1 MLKSQHVIYDKLEAF
16 IKKYYTN
23 ELIKGSLFFIGLGLI
38 YFLVTL
44 FIEYFLWLKP
54 SYRTFLFVLFI
65 IVESFL
71 FFRFILIPVFKL
83 FKLKSGIDYKEASAI
98 IGTHFSEVQDKLIN
112 FLQLSQDQSSVSSE
126 LVLASIEQK
135 SNSLSPIPFGNAINF
150 KANSKYY
157 PLALAPLVFVFLIYF
172 TGNSAVIS
180 QSLNRVVNFSSPFQP
195 PAPFKFIILN
205 KNLQVEQGADFTL
218 RMKTVGKVVPE
229 NIVVFLND
237 ETYFMEQDAQGEFS
251 FKITKP
257 IQSLL
262 FHVEANGVLSP
273 DYELNVI
280 EVPSI
285 ADFEMYLQFP
295 GYLNKKSEIIKGT
308 GNAMVPE
315 GTVVTWKLNTSK
327 TQSVSFFEDN
337 QKSFFVKSN
346 NTFQLSKRISRNLDY
361 QITTSNTAVTNFEKL
376 NYEINTIAD
385 QFPSIM
391 VSKAPDSLN
400 VSKNFV
406 IGQVSDDYGLSK
418 LQIVYYDRKNP
429 SQIKR
434 GTIAIKKAS
443 FDQFVFA
450 FPSNLP
456 VSEGVDYEYYFEVFD
471 TDALHNFKSSKS
483 SIFSN
488 RVVTEEEKV
497 AEVLESQSRN
507 VSGLSKSL
515 KQQDNQFSSLDKLQQ
530 LGKEKDILDFKD
542 QQKLD
547 DFMQRQMKQDAV
559 MKDFTR
565 KMNENL
571 SQFKTEKKDAF
582 KEELQKRL
590 EKAEKDLDKND
601 KLLDE
606 LKSLTEKIQNDQL
619 FSKLEK
625 FKQNSKNQ
633 VKSLEQLVELT
644 KKYYVEKK
652 VEQLQEQLSKLANKQ
667 ENLSNDD
674 KLNKTDNQKEINE
687 EFNSL
692 KQELDALSKDN
703 KELKAPLSLPNSDSK
718 KKDVDEEL
726 NKAISEL
733 SKNNKEKAKSN
744 QKNASKK
751 MKQMAQEMAQE
762 MESAEQEQMEE
773 DVAML
778 RQILDNLLSF
788 SLTQE
793 DLMYQFKKFKPG
805 SPAFNKNIKI
815 QQDLKQQFKHADDSL
830 FAMSLRNPK
839 FTDDITKEIGNV
851 SYNLDKSLSTFTDA
865 QIAKGLSHQQ
875 YTVSSANKLAD
886 FLSSILSSMQS
897 QMSGMGQGKPKS
909 GSNDGM
915 QLPDI
920 IKKMDGLAD
929 KMKEDQKSGKT
940 PKPGS
945 SGKPSQSGS
954 KGESGEGEAQDIMD
968 IYKEQRQLRESLQ
981 NELNNKGI
989 GAKGQNA
996 LEQMKALEKQLL
1008 NKGFNNENM
1017 QRILNIKQELLK
1029 LKSAI
1034 QEQGE
1039 DTKRQSETNQKEFN
1053 GSSNRIPAALLDYL
1067 NSKEIL
1073 NRQSL
1078 PLRSNFNTKVQ
1089 VYFKSK

>member
-65 IVESFL
+65 LVEAFL

-83 FKLKSGIDYKEASAI
+83 FKLKSGIDYKGASAI

-112 FLQLSQDQSSVSSE
+112 FLQLSQDQSSLSSE

-135 SNSLSPIPFGNAINF
+135 SNTLSPIPFGNAINF

-157 PLALAPLVFVFLIYF
+157 PLALAPIILVFLIYF

-205 KNLQVEQGADFTL
+205 KNLQVEQGSDFTL
-218 RMKTVGKVVPE
+218 RMKTVGKVMPE

-237 ETYFMEQDAQGEFS
+237 ETYFMEQDTQGEFS

-285 ADFEMYLQFP
+285 ADFEMHLQFP
-295 GYLNKKSEIIKGT
+295 SYLNKKSEIIKGT
-308 GNAMVPE
+308 GNAIVPE

-337 QKSFFVKSN
+337 QKSFFVKMN

-418 LQIVYYDRKNP
+418 LQIVYYDRNNP

-515 KQQDNQFSSLDKLQQ
+515 KQQDKQFSSLDKLQQ

-547 DFMQRQMKQDAV
+547 DFIQRQMKQDAV

-571 SQFKTEKKDAF
+571 SQFKTEKKDSF

-652 VEQLQEQLSKLANKQ
+652 AEQLQEQLSKLANKQ

-692 KQELDALSKDN
+692 KKELDALSKEN

-762 MESAEQEQMEE
+762 MESGEQEQMEE

-778 RQILDNLLSF
+778 RQILDNLLAF

-865 QIAKGLSHQQ
+865 QISKGLSHQQ

-897 QMSGMGQGKPKS
+897 QMSGMGKGKPKP
-909 GSNDGM
+909 GSNEGM

-929 KMKEDQKSGKT
+929 KMKEGQKSGKT

-1039 DTKRQSETNQKEFN
+1039 DTKRQSETNQKDFN
-1053 GSSNRIPAALLDYL
+1053 GSLNRIPAALLDYL

-1089 VYFKSK
+1089 VYFNNK

>member
-38 YFLVTL
+38 YFLLTL

-65 IVESFL
+65 IVEAYL
-71 FFRFILIPVFKL
+71 FFRFILIPIFKL
-83 FKLKSGIDYKEASAI
+83 FKLKSGIDYKEASSI

-135 SNSLSPIPFGNAINF
+135 SNTLSPIPFGNAINF

-157 PLALAPLVFVFLIYF
+157 PLALAPIILVFLIYF

-180 QSLNRVVNFSSPFQP
+180 QSLKRVVNFSSPFQP

-205 KNLQVEQGADFTL
+205 KNLQVEQGSDFTL

-273 DYELNVI
+273 YYELNVI

-285 ADFEMYLQFP
+285 SDFEMYLQFP
-295 GYLNKKSEIIKGT
+295 SYLNKKSEIIKGT

-361 QITTSNTAVTNFEKL
+361 QITISNTAVTNFEKL

-471 TDALHNFKSSKS
+471 TDVLHNFKSSKS

-515 KQQDNQFSSLDKLQQ
+515 KQQDKQFSSLDKLQQ

-652 VEQLQEQLSKLANKQ
+652 AEQLQEQLSKLANKQ

-692 KQELDALSKDN
+692 KKELDALSKEN

-875 YTVSSANKLAD
+875 YTVSSANKLSD

-897 QMSGMGQGKPKS
+897 QMSGMGQGKPKP

-920 IKKMDGLAD
+920 IKKMEGLAD
-929 KMKEDQKSGKT
+929 KMKEGQKSGNT
-940 PKPGS
+940 PKPGI
-945 SGKPSQSGS
+945 SGMPFQSGS
-954 KGESGEGEAQDIMD
+954 KGESGEVEAQDIMD

-1053 GSSNRIPAALLDYL
+1053 GNSNRIPAALLDYL

-1089 VYFKSK
+1089 VYFNNK

>member
-65 IVESFL
+65 IVEAFL
-71 FFRFILIPVFKL
+71 FFRFILIPIFKL
-83 FKLKSGIDYKEASAI
+83 FKLKSGIDYKVASAI

-135 SNSLSPIPFGNAINF
+135 SNSLYPIPFGNAINF
-150 KANSKYY
+150 KANSKYF
-157 PLALAPLVFVFLIYF
+157 PLALAPLVFFFLIYF

-180 QSLNRVVNFSSPFQP
+180 QSLNRVVNFSSPFQR

-205 KNLQVEQGADFTL
+205 KNLQVEQGSDFTL

-237 ETYFMEQDAQGEFS
+237 ETYFMEQDSQGEFS

-337 QKSFFVKSN
+337 QKSFFVKMN

-515 KQQDNQFSSLDKLQQ
+515 KQQDKQFSSLDKLQQ
-530 LGKEKDILDFKD
+530 LGKEKDVLDFKD

-547 DFMQRQMKQDAV
+547 DFMQRQIKQDAV
-559 MKDFTR
+559 IKDFTR
-565 KMNENL
+565 KMSENL
-571 SQFKTEKKDAF
+571 SQFKTEKKDPF

-652 VEQLQEQLSKLANKQ
+652 AEQLQEQLSKLANKQ

-692 KQELDALSKDN
+692 KKELDALSKEN

-762 MESAEQEQMEE
+762 MDSAEQEQMEE

-865 QIAKGLSHQQ
+865 QISKGLSHQQ

-897 QMSGMGQGKPKS
+897 QMSGMGKGKPKP

-920 IKKMDGLAD
+920 IKKMEGLAD
-929 KMKEDQKSGKT
+929 KMKEGQKSGNT

-945 SGKPSQSGS
+945 SGMPSQSGS

-1008 NKGFNNENM
+1008 NKGFNNKNM

-1089 VYFKSK
+1089 VYFNNK

>member
-44 FIEYFLWLKP
+44 FIEYLLWLKP

-65 IVESFL
+65 IVEAFL

-135 SNSLSPIPFGNAINF
+135 SNTLSPIPFGNAINF

-205 KNLQVEQGADFTL
+205 KNLQVEQGSDFTL

-295 GYLNKKSEIIKGT
+295 SYLNKKSEIIKGT

-315 GTVVTWKLNTSK
+315 GTLVTWKLNTSK
-327 TQSVSFFEDN
+327 TQSVSFFENN

-361 QITTSNTAVTNFEKL
+361 QITISNTAVTNFEKL

-471 TDALHNFKSSKS
+471 TDALHNFKSTKS

-497 AEVLESQSRN
+497 AEALESQSRN

-515 KQQDNQFSSLDKLQQ
+515 KQQDKQFSSLDKFQQ

-559 MKDFTR
+559 MKEFTR

-652 VEQLQEQLSKLANKQ
+652 AEQLQEQLSKLANKQ

-692 KQELDALSKDN
+692 KKELDALSKEN
-703 KELKAPLSLPNSDSK
+703 KELKAPLSFPNSDSK

-897 QMSGMGQGKPKS
+897 QMSGMGQGKPKP

-929 KMKEDQKSGKT
+929 KMKEGQKSGKT

-1089 VYFKSK
+1089 VYFNNK

>member
-16 IKKYYTN
+16 IKKYYIN
-23 ELIKGSLFFIGLGLI
+23 ELIKGSLFFIGLGLL
-38 YFLVTL
+38 YFLLTL

-54 SYRTFLFVLFI
+54 IFRTFLFVLFI
-65 IVESFL
+65 IVEALL
-71 FFRFILIPVFKL
+71 FFRFILIPIFKL
-83 FKLKSGIDYKEASAI
+83 FKLKSGIDYKVASAI

-112 FLQLSQDQSSVSSE
+112 FLQLSQDQSTVSAE

-135 SNSLSPIPFGNAINF
+135 SNALSAIPFGNAINF
-150 KANSKYY
+150 KANAKYY
-157 PLALAPLVFVFLIYF
+157 PLALAPVVFVFLIYF
-172 TGNSAVIS
+172 TGNSVIIS

-205 KNLQVEQGADFTL
+205 KNLQVVQGVDFTL
-218 RMKTVGKVVPE
+218 RIKTVGKVVPE
-229 NIVVFLND
+229 NLVVFLND
-237 ETYFMEQDAQGEFS
+237 ESYFMEQNDLGEFS
-251 FKITKP
+251 FKITRP
-257 IQSLL
+257 MQSLL
-262 FHVEANGVLSP
+262 FHVEANGVLSQ
-273 DYELNVI
+273 DYELNVT

-295 GYLNKKSEIIKGT
+295 SYLNRKSEIIKGT

-315 GTVVTWKLNTSK
+315 GTVVTWKLKTSK
-327 TQSVSFFEDN
+327 TQDVSFIDGS
-337 QKSFFVKSN
+337 QKSLFVKSN
-346 NTFQLSKRISRNLDY
+346 NTFQLSKRIARNLEY
-361 QITTSNTAVTNFEKL
+361 QITTSNNAVANFEKL
-376 NYEINTIAD
+376 NYEINTIVD

-391 VSKAPDSLN
+391 VAKAPDSLN
-400 VSKNFV
+400 VSNSFV
-406 IGQVSDDYGLSK
+406 IGQVSDDYGISK
-418 LQIVYYDRKNP
+418 LQIIYYDRKNP
-429 SQIKR
+429 SQVKR
-434 GTIAIKKAS
+434 GIITNIKGS
-443 FDQFVFA
+443 FDQFVFS
-450 FPSNLP
+450 FPGNLP
-456 VSEGVDYEYYFEVFD
+456 VTEGVDYEYYFEVFD

-483 SIFSN
+483 SVFSN

-497 AEVLESQSRN
+497 AEVIESQGRN
-507 VSGLSKSL
+507 VSGLAKSL
-515 KQQDNQFSSLDKLQQ
+515 KQQDKQLSSLEKLQQ
-530 LGKEKDILDFKD
+530 LGKEKDSFDFKD

-547 DFMQRQMKQDAV
+547 DFLQRQSKQDAV
-559 MKDFTR
+559 MKDFTK
-565 KMNENL
+565 KMSENL
-571 SQFKTEKKDAF
+571 AQFKTEKKDLF

-590 EKAEKDLDKND
+590 EKAEKDFDKND

-619 FSKLEK
+619 ISKLEK

-633 VKSLEQLVELT
+633 LKSLEQLVELT

-652 VEQLQEQLSKLANKQ
+652 AEQLQEQLSKLANKQ
-667 ENLSNDD
+667 ENLANED
-674 KLNKTDNQKEINE
+674 KRNKTESQKDINE

-692 KQELDALSKDN
+692 KKELDALSKEN
-703 KELKAPLSLPNSDSK
+703 KELKAPLSLPNNDAK
-718 KKDVDEEL
+718 KKDIDEEL
-726 NKAISEL
+726 NKALSEL
-733 SKNNKEKAKSN
+733 AKNNKENAKSN
-744 QKNASKK
+744 QKIASKK

-805 SPAFNKNIKI
+805 SPAFNKNLKI

-830 FAMSLRNPK
+830 FALSLRNPK

-865 QIAKGLSHQQ
+865 QISKGLFHQQ

-897 QMSGMGQGKPKS
+897 QMSGMGQGKPKP
-909 GSNDGM
+909 GSNNGM

-920 IKKMDGLAD
+920 IKKMNGLAD
-929 KMKEDQKSGKT
+929 KMKEGQKSGNNS
-940 PKPGS
+940 KPGN

-989 GAKGQNA
+989 GAKGQSA

-1008 NKGFNNENM
+1008 NKGFINENM
-1017 QRILNIKQELLK
+1017 QRMLNIKQELLK

-1039 DTKRQSETNQKEFN
+1039 DTKRQSEANQKEYN
-1053 GSSNRIPAALLDYL
+1053 GSLNRLPASLLDYL

-1089 VYFKSK
+1089 VYFNNK

>member
-1 MLKSQHVIYDKLEAF
+1 MLKSQHVIYHKLEAF

-38 YFLVTL
+38 YFLLTL

-65 IVESFL
+65 IVEAYL
-71 FFRFILIPVFKL
+71 FFRFILIPIFKL
-83 FKLKSGIDYKEASAI
+83 FKLKSGIDYKAASAI

-126 LVLASIEQK
+126 LVLASIQQK
-135 SNSLSPIPFGNAINF
+135 SNTLSPIPFGNAINF

-157 PLALAPLVFVFLIYF
+157 PLALAPIILVFLIYF

-205 KNLQVEQGADFTL
+205 KNLQVEQGSDFTL
-218 RMKTVGKVVPE
+218 RMKTVGKIMPE

-327 TQSVSFFEDN
+327 TQSVSFIEDT
-337 QKSFFVKSN
+337 QKTFFVKSN

-361 QITTSNTAVTNFEKL
+361 QITSSNNAVANFEKL
-376 NYEINTIAD
+376 NYEINTIVD

-429 SQIKR
+429 SQVKR
-434 GTIAIKKAS
+434 GTIAVKKAS
-443 FDQFVFA
+443 FDQFVFS

-456 VSEGVDYEYYFEVFD
+456 VREGVDYEYYFEVFD

-488 RVVTEEEKV
+488 RVVSEEEKV

-515 KQQDNQFSSLDKLQQ
+515 KQQDKQFSSLDKLQQ

-565 KMNENL
+565 KMSENL

-652 VEQLQEQLSKLANKQ
+652 AEQLQEQLSKLANKQ

-692 KQELDALSKDN
+692 KKELDALSKEN

-778 RQILDNLLSF
+778 RQILDNLLAF

-815 QQDLKQQFKHADDSL
+815 QQDLRQQFKHADDSL
-830 FAMSLRNPK
+830 FSMSLRNPK

-897 QMSGMGQGKPKS
+897 QMSGMGQGKPKP

-929 KMKEDQKSGKT
+929 KMKEGQKSGNT

-989 GAKGQNA
+989 GAIGQNV

-1029 LKSAI
+1029 LNSAI

-1039 DTKRQSETNQKEFN
+1039 DTKRQSETNQKDFN

-1089 VYFKSK
+1089 VYFNNK

>member
-65 IVESFL
+65 IVEAFL

-135 SNSLSPIPFGNAINF
+135 SNTLSPIPFGNAINF

-205 KNLQVEQGADFTL
+205 KDLQVEQGSDFTL

-229 NIVVFLND
+229 NIVVFIND
-237 ETYFMEQDAQGEFS
+237 ESYFMEKDAQGEFS

-280 EVPSI
+280 DVPSI
-285 ADFEMYLQFP
+285 ADFEMRLQFP
-295 GYLNKKSEIIKGT
+295 SYLNKKSEIIKGT

-327 TQSVSFFEDN
+327 TQSVSFFDDN

-361 QITTSNTAVTNFEKL
+361 QITTSNIAVANFEKL

-385 QFPSIM
+385 QFPSII

-515 KQQDNQFSSLDKLQQ
+515 KQQDKQFSSLDKLQQ

-547 DFMQRQMKQDAV
+547 DFIQRQTKQDAV

-652 VEQLQEQLSKLANKQ
+652 AEQLQEQLSKLANKQ

-674 KLNKTDNQKEINE
+674 KLNKTDNQKEIND
-687 EFNSL
+687 EFNFL
-692 KQELDALSKDN
+692 KKELDALSKEN
-703 KELKAPLSLPNSDSK
+703 KELKVPLSLPNSDSK
-718 KKDVDEEL
+718 RKDVDEEL

-762 MESAEQEQMEE
+762 MESVEQEQMEE

-815 QQDLKQQFKHADDSL
+815 QQDLKQQFKHVDDSL

-865 QIAKGLSHQQ
+865 QITKGLSHQQ

-897 QMSGMGQGKPKS
+897 QMSGMGQGKPKP

-929 KMKEDQKSGKT
+929 KMKEGQKSGKT

-1039 DTKRQSETNQKEFN
+1039 DTKRQSETNQKDFN

-1089 VYFKSK
+1089 VYFNNK

>member
-38 YFLVTL
+38 YFLLTL

-65 IVESFL
+65 IVEAFL
-71 FFRFILIPVFKL
+71 FFRFIMIPIFKL

-135 SNSLSPIPFGNAINF
+135 SNTLSPIPFGNAINF
-150 KANSKYY
+150 KGNSKYY
-157 PLALAPLVFVFLIYF
+157 PLALAPIFFVFIIYF

-205 KNLQVEQGADFTL
+205 GALQVEQGADFTL
-218 RMKTVGKVVPE
+218 RLKTVGKVMPE
-229 NIVVFLND
+229 NIVLFLND
-237 ETYFMEQDAQGEFS
+237 ESYFMEQDASGEFS

-257 IQSLL
+257 VQSVL

-285 ADFEMYLQFP
+285 ADFEMHLQFP
-295 GYLNKKSEIIKGT
+295 NYLNRKSEIIKGT
-308 GNAMVPE
+308 GNAIVPE
-315 GTVVTWKLNTSK
+315 GTVVTWKLNTAK
-327 TQSVSFFEDN
+327 TESVLFLDN
-337 QKSFFVKSN
+337 TQKAFFVKAN
-346 NTFQLSKRISRNLDY
+346 NRFQLSKRISRNLDY
-361 QITTSNTAVTNFEKL
+361 QITTSNRAVVNFEKL

-385 QFPSIM
+385 QYPSIM

-429 SQIKR
+429 TQVKR
-434 GTIAIKKAS
+434 GTIAVKKAS

-450 FPSNLP
+450 FPSNLL

-483 SIFSN
+483 SILSN

-507 VSGLSKSL
+507 VSGLAKSL
-515 KQQDNQFSSLDKLQQ
+515 KQQDKQFSSLEKLQQ
-530 LGKEKDILDFKD
+530 LGKEKDILDFND

-547 DFMQRQMKQDAV
+547 EFMQRQIKQDAV

-652 VEQLQEQLSKLANKQ
+652 AEQLQEQLAKLANKQ
-667 ENLSNDD
+667 ENLANDD
-674 KLNKTDNQKEINE
+674 KLNKTENQKEIND

-692 KQELDALSKDN
+692 KKELDALSKDN
-703 KELKAPLSLPNSDSK
+703 KELKSPLSLPNSDSK

-751 MKQMAQEMAQE
+751 MKQIAQEMAQE

-851 SYNLDKSLSTFTDA
+851 SYNLDKSLSSFTDA
-865 QIAKGLSHQQ
+865 QISKGLSHQQ
-875 YTVSSANKLAD
+875 YTVSSSNKLAD

-897 QMSGMGQGKPKS
+897 QMSGMGPGKPKP

-920 IKKMDGLAD
+920 IKNMDALAD
-929 KMKEDQKSGKT
+929 KMKEGQKKGNT
-940 PKPGS
+940 PKPGN

-954 KGESGEGEAQDIMD
+954 NGESGEGEAQDILD

-996 LEQMKALEKQLL
+996 VEQMKALEKQLL
-1008 NKGFNNENM
+1008 NKGFKNENM
-1017 QRILNIKQELLK
+1017 QRVLNIKQELLK

-1039 DTKRQSETNQKEFN
+1039 DTKRQSETNQKDFS
-1053 GSSNRIPAALLDYL
+1053 GSLNRVPAALLDYL

-1089 VYFKSK
+1089 VYFNNK

>member
-38 YFLVTL
+38 YFLLTL

-54 SYRTFLFVLFI
+54 SYRTFLFFLFV
-65 IVESFL
+65 IVEAYL
-71 FFRFILIPVFKL
+71 FFRFILIPIFKL
-83 FKLKSGIDYKEASAI
+83 FKLKSGIDYKAASAI

-135 SNSLSPIPFGNAINF
+135 SNTLSPIPFGNAINF
-150 KANSKYY
+150 KSNSKYY
-157 PLALAPLVFVFLIYF
+157 PLALAPIILVFLIYF

-205 KNLQVEQGADFTL
+205 KNLQVEQGSDFTL
-218 RMKTVGKVVPE
+218 RMKTVGKIMPE

-327 TQSVSFFEDN
+327 TQSVSFIEDT

-361 QITTSNTAVTNFEKL
+361 QITTSNNAVANFEKL
-376 NYEINTIAD
+376 NYEINTIVD

-429 SQIKR
+429 SQVKH
-434 GTIAIKKAS
+434 GTIAVKKAS

-515 KQQDNQFSSLDKLQQ
+515 KQQDKQFSSLDKLQQ
-530 LGKEKDILDFKD
+530 LGKEKDFLDFKD

-571 SQFKTEKKDAF
+571 SRFKTEKKDAF

-652 VEQLQEQLSKLANKQ
+652 AEQLQEQLSKLANKQ

-692 KQELDALSKDN
+692 KKELDALSKEN

-778 RQILDNLLSF
+778 RQILDNLLAF

-793 DLMYQFKKFKPG
+793 DLMHQFKKFKPG

-897 QMSGMGQGKPKS
+897 QMSGMGQGKPKP
-909 GSNDGM
+909 GNNDGM

-929 KMKEDQKSGKT
+929 KIKEGQKSGNT

-989 GAKGQNA
+989 GAKGQDV

-1089 VYFKSK
+1089 VYFNNK

>member
-65 IVESFL
+65 IVEAFL

-135 SNSLSPIPFGNAINF
+135 SNTLSPIPFGNAINF

-157 PLALAPLVFVFLIYF
+157 PLALAPLVFVFLIYL

-205 KNLQVEQGADFTL
+205 KNLQVEQGSDFTL

-257 IQSLL
+257 IHSLL

-515 KQQDNQFSSLDKLQQ
+515 KQQDKQFSSLDKLQQ

-652 VEQLQEQLSKLANKQ
+652 AEQLQEQLSKLANKQ

-692 KQELDALSKDN
+692 KKELDALSKEN

-751 MKQMAQEMAQE
+751 MKQMAQEMAQD

-805 SPAFNKNIKI
+805 SPAFNKNIKT

-897 QMSGMGQGKPKS
+897 QMSGMGQGKPKP

-929 KMKEDQKSGKT
+929 KMKEGQKSGKT

-981 NELNNKGI
+981 NELNNKGF
-989 GAKGQNA
+989 GTKGQNA

-1089 VYFKSK
+1089 VYFNNK